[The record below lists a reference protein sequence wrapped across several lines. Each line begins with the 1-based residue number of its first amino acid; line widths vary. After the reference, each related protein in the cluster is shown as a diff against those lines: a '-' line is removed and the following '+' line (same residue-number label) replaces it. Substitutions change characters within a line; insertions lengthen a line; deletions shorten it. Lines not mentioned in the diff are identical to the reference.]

1 MLCDFFTMQKYCFLR
16 TRAKKCIPQTLF
28 FVTFF
33 WWIGAKV
40 ISLHGFCNLKQTM
53 HDTHMGKKVLFALL
67 CLASTITAN
76 AQMGK
81 LFDADK
87 QMSSSYTQQ
96 IYLDKDGFIWVAT
109 RNGLNRYD
117 GYQFRIYK
125 KEGRQDLGM
134 ASNYVNCMTQDHNGR
149 FFIGMYGALQIFDG
163 QRFRTVTT
171 YDKEKRKVPCYITCL
186 LERKNGDM
194 LIGTSGHGL
203 LKMKGHREAHQVDG
217 IFAHLNAVQ
226 RIMEDRRQHIWL
238 VTDTQGLWRWD
249 GKTITRFF
257 QEEGLR
263 NNIIDVCEGDNG
275 RVYVATANHGLFRLD
290 GSTPVHIEG
299 TGNRHISVLYF
310 NRRGHLMLGYDGMGL
325 GIYNPQNGRLVDN
338 PYYSREV
345 DLSTAKVYSIC
356 EDQNSNVWLG
366 LLQKGIFMQPGHTMG
381 FGYMGPKLGVRNVLG
396 TACITSVTGDSQ
408 GWRWTGTDRD
418 GLYVQNEDFQ
428 MIKHFKENFPA
439 TILGGCEDT
448 KGNIWIGSFREGCG
462 WIDRKSLTYHPF
474 KLPQGPDVSIFDVIC
489 DRQGRLWM
497 ATMGYGLLRVDPE
510 SGNVKAYVQHTKAP
524 DDRQVNS
531 LVNDYIS
538 QLSLSPDGKRL
549 YVATTMG
556 VCALDLEKD
565 DWVST
570 FGENCLIYG
579 NAARIAREFDGT
591 LYIGTNDGLI
601 CYDLERRK
609 TKRLAIESG
618 LADNGIASIEQDK
631 TGRLWIGTDH
641 GLCCLNPKTGKTNN
655 FFVDNGLQ
663 SNEFSDGASWASP
676 TGYLVFA
683 GLGGV
688 TWFNPADVRERQWK
702 ADVKL
707 TGFTVNGEPV
717 SKGTMSGVWQVTDT
731 TIIASNRFVLSSSD
745 NTFAVQ
751 LSTLTYDN
759 PEHIVYC
766 YRINKEEWVRMPP
779 GVNEI
784 TFSHMQPGSY
794 NFCVVAE
801 QNGIPTPERCFE
813 VIIHAP
819 WYRTTFAYLIYILI
833 VLALFLQ
840 YRQRRHRKE
849 QDNLRLQQHIH
860 AEEMADAKLRFFMNI
875 SHEIR
880 TPMTLI
886 VAPLQSLIKQDNDPH
901 RRGVYETIRRN
912 AERILGLI
920 NQMMDLRKI
929 DKGQMQLHM
938 RDTNLVSFINDI
950 YTLFAQ
956 QAKNKNILFHFD
968 CDQERIMAWI
978 DRGNFD
984 KIIINILSNAFK
996 FTPTGGEI
1004 RITLTTN
1011 EKEAS
1016 ISIFDN
1022 GEKIPEDKLERIFE
1036 RFYQTPSSAND
1047 RNIGTG
1053 IGLDLTRS
1061 LVELHHGSIEARNN
1075 ADGPGCEFTVTI
1087 PLGNEHLTPEEMVTN
1102 EVEEEETT
1110 ESIIEE
1116 EMQQEEEEVATST
1129 DLPKVGRRQ
1138 KIVVVED
1145 DSEIRSYL
1153 TEALSEDYDIT
1164 DCSNGKEGLAAV
1176 LKTMPDLVI
1185 SDIMM
1190 PEMDGTTL
1198 CSKIK
1203 TNNATN
1209 HIPVILL
1216 TAKSREEDQLEGLE
1230 TGADAYIVKPFN
1242 MDILRRTIVNLIHS
1256 HHTLQ
1261 LKFGRNDQLEELVED
1276 IKMKSPDEKL
1286 LERVM
1291 VAINHNL
1298 NNAEL
1303 SVDRI
1308 ADEVGISRVHLHR
1321 KMKELTGQTPHDFI
1335 RNIRMKKAASLLSA
1349 GDMNVSEV
1357 MYACGFSNAA
1367 SFSTVFKKMYGMSPR
1382 EYMNEHQER

>member
-1 MLCDFFTMQKYCFLR
+1 
-16 TRAKKCIPQTLF
+16 
-28 FVTFF
+28 
-33 WWIGAKV
+33 
-40 ISLHGFCNLKQTM
+40 
-53 HDTHMGKKVLFALL
+53 MGKKVLFALL
-67 CLASTITAN
+67 CLANAITAN

-418 GLYVQNEDFQ
+418 GLYVQNENFQ

-439 TILGGCEDT
+439 TILGACEDT

-462 WIDRKSLTYHPF
+462 RIDRKSLTYHPF

-531 LVNDYIS
+531 LVNDYLS
-538 QLSLSPDGKRL
+538 QLSLSPDGKRI
-549 YVATTMG
+549 YVSTTMG

-938 RDTNLVSFINDI
+938 RETNLVSFINDI

-1138 KIVVVED
+1138 KVVVVED

-1164 DCSNGKEGLAAV
+1164 ECSNGKEGLAAV

>member
-1 MLCDFFTMQKYCFLR
+1 MNRKILLALVCFLGSLS
-16 TRAKKCIPQTLF
+16 AK
-28 FVTFF
+28 
-33 WWIGAKV
+33 
-40 ISLHGFCNLKQTM
+40 
-53 HDTHMGKKVLFALL
+53 
-67 CLASTITAN
+67 

-87 QMSSSYTQQ
+87 QMSSSFTTQ

-125 KEGRQDLGM
+125 KEARQDLGM
-134 ASNYVNCMTQDHNGR
+134 ASNYVNCMTQDKNGR

-171 YDKEKRKVPCYITCL
+171 HDLNKKVVPCYVTCL
-186 LERKNGDM
+186 LERKNGEM

-203 LKMKGHREAHQVDG
+203 MKMKGHREAYQMGDQ
-217 IFAHLNAVQ
+217 FANLSGLH

-238 VTDTQGLWRWD
+238 VTEKDGLWRWD
-249 GKTITRFF
+249 GKTITRYF
-257 QEEGLR
+257 QNGEFR
-263 NNIIDVCEGDNG
+263 NSILDVCEGDNG

-290 GSTPVHIEG
+290 GDTPIHIES

-325 GIYNPQNGRLVDN
+325 GIYNPQDERLVDN

-381 FGYMGPKLGVRNVLG
+381 FGYMGPKLGSRNVLG

-418 GLYVQNEDFQ
+418 GLYLQDNQFQ
-428 MIKHFKENFPA
+428 VIKHFKENFPA
-439 TILGGCEDT
+439 TILGACEDLR
-448 KGNIWIGSFREGCG
+448 GNIWIGSFREGCG
-462 WIDRKSLTYHPF
+462 WIDRKTLTYHPF
-474 KLPQGPDVSIFDVIC
+474 PLPQGTDVSIFDVIC
-489 DRQGRLWM
+489 DPKGDIWL
-497 ATMGYGLLRVDPE
+497 ASMGYGLLRINHE
-510 SGNVKAYVQHTKAP
+510 NGSVKAYVQHPKAP
-524 DDRQVNS
+524 DDHKLNS
-531 LVNDYIS
+531 ITNDYLS
-538 QLSLSPDGKRL
+538 QLSLSPDGKRI

-556 VCALDLEKD
+556 VCALDINTES
-565 DWVST
+565 WVST
-570 FGENCLIYG
+570 FGKNCLNYG
-579 NAARIAREFDGT
+579 TAARVAREFDGT
-591 LYIGTNDGLI
+591 LYIGTNDGLL
-601 CYDLERRK
+601 CYNLEQRQL
-609 TKRLAIESG
+609 KRLAIESG

-676 TGYLVFA
+676 NGYLVFA

-688 TWFNPADVRERQWK
+688 TWFNPADVRERAWK

-717 SKGTMSGVWQVTDT
+717 SRGTMSGVWQVTDT
-731 TIIASNRFVLSSSD
+731 TVIASNRFVLSNSD

-766 YRINKEEWVRMPP
+766 YRINKEDWVRMPP

-819 WYRTTFAYLIYILI
+819 WYRTSFAYLIYIVIL
-833 VLALFLQ
+833 LALFLQ

-886 VAPLQSLIKQDNDPH
+886 VAPLQSLIKQDADPH

-929 DKGQMQLHM
+929 DKGQMQMHM
-938 RDTNLVSFINDI
+938 RETNLVTFINDI

-956 QAKNKNILFHFD
+956 QAKNKNVLFHFD
-968 CDQERIMAWI
+968 CNEERIMAWI

-984 KIIINILSNAFK
+984 KIVINILSNAFK

-1004 RITLTTN
+1004 RIRLTAN
-1011 EKEAS
+1011 EKEAT

-1036 RFYQTPSSAND
+1036 RFYQSPSSAND
-1047 RNIGTG
+1047 RNVGTG

-1061 LVELHHGSIEARNN
+1061 LVELHHGSIEAHNN
-1075 ADGPGCEFTVTI
+1075 PTGPGCEFIVTI
-1087 PLGNEHLTPEEMVTN
+1087 PLGNEHLTPEEMVT
-1102 EVEEEETT
+1102 EVEEEEETT
-1110 ESIIEE
+1110 ESIITEE
-1116 EMQQEEEEVATST
+1116 EQQEEEEVAVSA
-1129 DLPKVGRRQ
+1129 DLPKVGKRQ
-1138 KIVVVED
+1138 KVVIVED
-1145 DSEIRSYL
+1145 DSEIRDYL
-1153 TEALSEDYDIT
+1153 TDALSENYDIT
-1164 DCSNGKEGLAAV
+1164 GCVNGKEGLAAV
-1176 LKTMPDLVI
+1176 LKVMPDLVV
-1185 SDIMM
+1185 SDVMM

-1203 TNNATN
+1203 TNNATS

-1230 TGADAYIVKPFN
+1230 VGADAYIVKPFN

-1261 LKFGRNDQLEELVED
+1261 LKFGRNDQLEELVDD
-1276 IKMKSPDEKL
+1276 IKVKSPDEKL

-1291 VAINHNL
+1291 TAINHNL
-1298 NNAEL
+1298 NNTEL
-1303 SVDRI
+1303 SVDKI

-1335 RNIRMKKAASLLSA
+1335 RNIRMKKAATLLAS

-1382 EYMNEHQER
+1382 EYMNEHSERSEE

>member
-1 MLCDFFTMQKYCFLR
+1 MIR
-16 TRAKKCIPQTLF
+16 
-28 FVTFF
+28 
-33 WWIGAKV
+33 
-40 ISLHGFCNLKQTM
+40 
-53 HDTHMGKKVLFALL
+53 KVLFGIL
-67 CLASTITAN
+67 CLMNGLSAN

-87 QMSSSYTQQ
+87 QMSSSYTTQ

-125 KEGRQDLGM
+125 KERRQDLGM

-171 YDKEKRKVPCYITCL
+171 YDIKGRNVPCYITCL
-186 LERKNGDM
+186 LERQNGDM

-203 LKMKGHREAHQVDG
+203 LKMKGHREAHQMKDA
-217 IFAHLNAVQ
+217 FASLTSVH
-226 RIMEDRRQHIWL
+226 RMMEDRRQHIWL
-238 VTDTQGLWRWD
+238 ATETQGLWRWD
-249 GKTITRFF
+249 GKTIKKYF
-257 QEEGLR
+257 QDDELR
-263 NNIIDVCEGDNG
+263 NNILDVCEGDNG
-275 RVYVATANHGLFRLD
+275 RVYVATANRGLFRLD
-290 GSTPVHIEG
+290 GDTPIHIEG

-325 GIYNPQNGRLVDN
+325 GIYDPQNGRLVDN

-345 DLSTAKVYSIC
+345 DLSTSKVYSIC

-381 FGYMGPKLGVRNVLG
+381 FGYMGPKLGAQNVLG
-396 TACITSVTGDSQ
+396 TACVTSVTGDSQ

-418 GLYVQNEDFQ
+418 GMYLQDDHFQ
-428 MIKHFKENFPA
+428 VVKHFKEGFPA
-439 TILGGCEDT
+439 TILGCCEDL
-448 KGNIWIGSFREGCG
+448 KGNIWIGSFKEGCG
-462 WIDRKSLTYHPF
+462 WIDRKTLTYHPYR
-474 KLPQGPDVSIFDVIC
+474 LPQGSDISIFDVIS
-489 DRQGRLWM
+489 DSKGYIWL
-497 ATMGYGLLRVDPE
+497 ASMGYGVLRLNPE
-510 SGNVKAYVQHTKAP
+510 TGEVKAYVQKQKAP
-524 DDRQVNS
+524 DDRKINS
-531 LVNDYIS
+531 IVNDYIS
-538 QLSLSPDGKRL
+538 QLALSPDGKRL

-556 VCALDLEKD
+556 VCCLDLEKD
-565 DWVST
+565 SWLST
-570 FGENCLIYG
+570 FGENCLNYG
-579 NAARIAREFDGT
+579 TAVRIAREFDGI
-591 LYIGTNDGLI
+591 LYIGTNDGLL
-601 CYDLERRK
+601 CYDLEQRK
-609 TKRLAIESG
+609 LKRLAIESG

-641 GLCCLNPKTGKTNN
+641 GLCCLNPKNGKTNN
-655 FFVDNGLQ
+655 YFVDNGLQ

-688 TWFNPADVRERQWK
+688 TWFTPADVRERAWK

-707 TGFTVNGEPV
+707 TGFSVNGEPV
-717 SKGTMSGVWQVTDT
+717 SRGTMSGVWQVTDT
-731 TIIASNRFVLSSSD
+731 TVIASNRFVLSSSD

-766 YRINKEEWVRMPP
+766 YRINNEDWVRMPP
-779 GVNEI
+779 GINEI

-794 NFCVVAE
+794 SFCVVAE
-801 QNGIPTPERCFE
+801 QNGTPTPERCFE

-819 WYRTTFAYLIYILI
+819 WYRTSLAYLIYIMIL
-833 VLALFLQ
+833 VVLFLQ

-849 QDNLRLQQHIH
+849 QDSLRLQEHIH

-929 DKGQMQLHM
+929 DKGQMQMHM
-938 RDTNLVSFINDI
+938 RETNLVTFISDI

-956 QAKNKNILFHFD
+956 QAKNKTIQFHFD
-968 CDQERIMAWI
+968 CDEERIMAWI

-1004 RITLTTN
+1004 RICLKQN
-1011 EKEAS
+1011 EKEAT

-1036 RFYQTPSSAND
+1036 RFYQSPSSAND
-1047 RNIGTG
+1047 RNVGTG

-1061 LVELHHGSIEARNN
+1061 LVELHHGSIEAHNN
-1075 ADGPGCEFTVTI
+1075 SDGPGCEFIVTI
-1087 PLGNEHLTPEEMVTN
+1087 PLGNEHLSAEEILTD
-1102 EVEEEETT
+1102 EIEEEEPT
-1110 ESIIEE
+1110 ESIISEE
-1116 EMQQEEEEVATST
+1116 QEEEESAVNN
-1129 DLPKVGRRQ
+1129 DLPKVGKRQ
-1138 KIVVVED
+1138 KVVVVED
-1145 DSEIRSYL
+1145 DSEIRNYL

-1164 DCSNGKEGLAAV
+1164 GCENGKEGFTAV
-1176 LKTMPDLVI
+1176 LKLMPDLVI

-1203 TNNATN
+1203 TNGTTN

-1242 MDILRRTIVNLIHS
+1242 MDILRRTIANLIHS

-1261 LKFGRNDQLEELVED
+1261 LKFGRNDQLEELVDD

-1291 VAINHNL
+1291 TAINHNL
-1298 NNAEL
+1298 NNADL
-1303 SVDRI
+1303 SVDKI

-1335 RNIRMKKAASLLSA
+1335 RNIRMKKAATLLASA
-1349 GDMNVSEV
+1349 DMNVSEV

-1382 EYMNEHQER
+1382 EYMNEHQEKDF

>member
-1 MLCDFFTMQKYCFLR
+1 MKDKILL
-16 TRAKKCIPQTLF
+16 
-28 FVTFF
+28 
-33 WWIGAKV
+33 
-40 ISLHGFCNLKQTM
+40 
-53 HDTHMGKKVLFALL
+53 ALL
-67 CLASTITAN
+67 CLMSHVNAH

-87 QMSSSYTQQ
+87 QMSSSYTTQ

-125 KEGRQDLGM
+125 KEGRQDIGM
-134 ASNYVNCMTQDHNGR
+134 ASNYVNCMTQDQNGR
-149 FFIGMYGALQIFDG
+149 FYIGMYGALQIFDG

-171 YDKEKRKVPCYITCL
+171 YALNKKAVPCYITCL
-186 LERKNGDM
+186 LERQNGEM

-203 LKMKGHREAHQVDG
+203 LKMKGHREAHQVGDAL
-217 IFAHLNAVQ
+217 AHLNT
-226 RIMEDRRQHIWL
+226 IHKMIEDRRQNIWL
-238 VTDTQGLWRWD
+238 ATDKDGLLCWD
-249 GKTITRFF
+249 GKTIKRYF

-263 NNIIDVCEGDNG
+263 NNVLDVCEGDNG
-275 RVYVATANHGLFRLD
+275 RIYVATANHGLYRLE
-290 GSTPVHIEG
+290 GNAPVHIEE

-345 DLSTAKVYSIC
+345 DLSTSKVYSIC

-381 FGYMGPKLGVRNVLG
+381 FGYMGPKLGMRNVLG

-418 GLYVQNEDFQ
+418 GLYLQDEKYQVV
-428 MIKHFKENFPA
+428 KHFKENFPA
-439 TILGGCEDT
+439 TILGSCEDLR
-448 KGNIWIGSFREGCG
+448 GNIWIGSFKNGCG
-462 WIDRKSLTYHPF
+462 WIDRKTLTYHPF
-474 KLPQGPDVSIFDVIC
+474 QLPQGPDVSIFDVIC
-489 DRQGRLWM
+489 DQKGHIWM
-497 ATMGYGLLRVDPE
+497 ASMGYGVLRIDPG
-510 SGNVKAYVQHTKAP
+510 SGSVKAYVQHEKAP
-524 DDRQVNS
+524 DDRKRNS
-531 LVNDYIS
+531 IVNDYVS
-538 QLSLSPDGKRL
+538 QLALSPDGKRI

-556 VCALDLEKD
+556 VCAMDIETENWL
-565 DWVST
+565 ST

-579 NAARIAREFDGT
+579 TATRVVREFDGT

-601 CYDLERRK
+601 CYNLEQRK
-609 TKRLAIESG
+609 MKRLGIENG

-631 TGRLWIGTDH
+631 AGNLWIGTDH
-641 GLCCLNPKTGKTNN
+641 GLCRLNPQTEKTSN

-663 SNEFSDGASWASP
+663 SNEFSDDASWASP
-676 TGYLVFA
+676 RGYLVFG

-688 TWFNPADVRERQWK
+688 TWFNPAEVREHRWK
-702 ADVKL
+702 GDVKL
-707 TGFTVNGEPV
+707 TGFTVNGEPIGRG
-717 SKGTMSGVWQVTDT
+717 SMSGVWQVTDT
-731 TIIASNRFVLSSSD
+731 TVIASNRFVLSSSD

-759 PEHIVYC
+759 PEHIVYS
-766 YRINKEEWVRMPP
+766 YRINHEDWVRMPP

-784 TFSHMQPGSY
+784 SFSHMQPGSY
-794 NFCVVAE
+794 RFAVVAE
-801 QNGIPTPERCFE
+801 QNGIQTQERCFE

-819 WYRTTFAYLIYILI
+819 WYRTTLAYLIYIIILI
-833 VLALFLQ
+833 VLFMQ

-886 VAPLQSLIKQDNDPH
+886 VAPLQSLIKEDADPH
-901 RRGVYETIRRN
+901 RRGIYETIRRN

-929 DKGQMQLHM
+929 DKGQMQMHM
-938 RDTNLVSFINDI
+938 RETNLVSFINDI
-950 YTLFAQ
+950 YTLFEQ

-968 CDQERIMAWI
+968 CDKERIMAWV

-984 KIIINILSNAFK
+984 KIIVNILSNAFK

-1004 RITLTTN
+1004 RISLAVN
-1011 EKEAS
+1011 EKEAT
-1016 ISIFDN
+1016 ISIYDS
-1022 GEKIPEDKLERIFE
+1022 GEKIPEDKLDRIFE
-1036 RFYQTPSSAND
+1036 RFYQSPSSAND
-1047 RNIGTG
+1047 RNVGTG

-1061 LVELHHGSIEARNN
+1061 LVELHHGTIEAHNN
-1075 ADGPGCEFTVTI
+1075 SNGPGCEFTVTI
-1087 PLGNEHLTPEEMVTN
+1087 PVGNDHLSPEEIMPA
-1102 EVEEEETT
+1102 EVEEEEPVET
-1110 ESIIEE
+1110 IIAAEE
-1116 EMQQEEEEVATST
+1116 PTEEEETIVSN
-1129 DLPKVGRRQ
+1129 DLPKVGKRQ
-1138 KIVVVED
+1138 KVIVVED
-1145 DSEIRSYL
+1145 DSEIRDYL
-1153 TEALSEDYDIT
+1153 AANLSENYDIT
-1164 DCSNGKEGLAAV
+1164 ECVNGKEGLAAV
-1176 LKTMPDLVI
+1176 LKVMPDLVI
-1185 SDIMM
+1185 SDVMM

-1203 TNNATN
+1203 TNNATS

-1261 LKFGRNDQLEELVED
+1261 LKFGRNDQLEELVDD

-1291 VAINHNL
+1291 TAINHNL
-1298 NNAEL
+1298 SNAEL
-1303 SVDRI
+1303 SVDKI
-1308 ADEVGISRVHLHR
+1308 AEEVGISRVHLHR
-1321 KMKELTGQTPHDFI
+1321 KMKELTGQTPHEFI
-1335 RNIRMKKAASLLSA
+1335 RNIRMKKAASLLTSA
-1349 GDMNVSEV
+1349 DMNVSEV

-1382 EYMNEHQER
+1382 EYMNEHQEMSEE

>member
-67 CLASTITAN
+67 CLANAITAN

-418 GLYVQNEDFQ
+418 GLYVQNENFQ

-439 TILGGCEDT
+439 TILGACEDT

-1129 DLPKVGRRQ
+1129 DLPKVGKRQ

>member
-1 MLCDFFTMQKYCFLR
+1 MNRKILL
-16 TRAKKCIPQTLF
+16 
-28 FVTFF
+28 V
-33 WWIGAKV
+33 
-40 ISLHGFCNLKQTM
+40 
-53 HDTHMGKKVLFALL
+53 LL
-67 CLASTITAN
+67 CFVSSLSAN

-87 QMSSSYTQQ
+87 QMSSSFTTQ

-125 KEGRQDLGM
+125 KEGRQNLGM
-134 ASNYVNCMTQDHNGR
+134 ASNYVNCMTQDRNGR

-171 YDKEKRKVPCYITCL
+171 YALNKKVVPCYITCL
-186 LERKNGDM
+186 LERKNGEM

-203 LKMKGHREAHQVDG
+203 LKMKGHREAYQMGDQ
-217 IFAHLNAVQ
+217 FADLSGLH
-226 RIMEDRRQHIWL
+226 RIIEDRRQHLWL
-238 VTDTQGLWRWD
+238 VTEKDGLWRWD
-249 GKTITRFF
+249 GKTTTRYF

-263 NNIIDVCEGDNG
+263 SNILDVCEGDNG
-275 RVYVATANHGLFRLD
+275 RMYVATANHGLYRLEGD
-290 GSTPVHIEG
+290 TPIHIES
-299 TGNRHISVLYF
+299 TGNKHISVLYF
-310 NRRGHLMLGYDGMGL
+310 NRRGHLMLGYDGMGV

-366 LLQKGIFMQPGHTMG
+366 LLQKGIYMHPGHTMG
-381 FGYMGPKLGVRNVLG
+381 FGYMGPKLGARNVLG

-418 GLYVQNEDFQ
+418 GLYLQNDSYQ
-428 MIKHFKENFPA
+428 VVKHFKENFPS
-439 TILGGCEDT
+439 TILGACEDT

-462 WIDRKSLTYHPF
+462 WIDRKTLTYHSFP
-474 KLPQGPDVSIFDVIC
+474 LPQGADVSIFDVIC
-489 DRQGRLWM
+489 DLKGDIWL
-497 ATMGYGLLRVDPE
+497 ATMGNGLLRIDHE
-510 SGNVKAYVQHTKAP
+510 SRAVKAYVQHKKAP
-524 DDRQVNS
+524 DDRKINS
-531 LVNDYIS
+531 ITNDYLS
-538 QLSLSPDGKRL
+538 HLSLSPDGKRI
-549 YVATTMG
+549 YAATTMG
-556 VCALDLEKD
+556 VCALDIEKEN
-565 DWVST
+565 WVST
-570 FGENCLIYG
+570 FGENCLAYG
-579 NAARIAREFDGT
+579 TAARIAREFDGV

-601 CYDLERRK
+601 CYDLQQRQL
-609 TKRLAIESG
+609 KRLAIESG

-631 TGRLWIGTDH
+631 AGRLWIGTDH

-688 TWFNPADVRERQWK
+688 TWFNPADVRERLWK

-717 SKGTMSGVWQVTDT
+717 TRGSMSGVWQVTDT
-731 TIIASNRFVLSSSD
+731 TVIASNRFVLSSSD

-766 YRINKEEWVRMPP
+766 YRINKEDWVRMPA

-794 NFCVVAE
+794 SFCVVAE

-819 WYRTTFAYLIYILI
+819 WYRTTFAYLIYIIIL
-833 VLALFLQ
+833 VVLFLQ

-886 VAPLQSLIKQDNDPH
+886 VAPLQSLIKQDDDPH

-929 DKGQMQLHM
+929 DKGQMQMHM
-938 RDTNLVSFINDI
+938 RETNLVSFINDI

-956 QAKNKNILFHFD
+956 QAKNKNVLFHFD
-968 CDQERIMAWI
+968 CDEERIMAWI

-1004 RITLTTN
+1004 RIRLIAN
-1011 EKEAS
+1011 EKEAT

-1022 GEKIPEDKLERIFE
+1022 GEKIPDDKLERIFE
-1036 RFYQTPSSAND
+1036 RFYQSPSSAND

-1061 LVELHHGSIEARNN
+1061 LVELHHGTIKAHNN
-1075 ADGPGCEFTVTI
+1075 ATGPGCEFIVTI
-1087 PLGNEHLTPEEMVTN
+1087 PLGNEHLTPEEMVID
-1102 EVEEEETT
+1102 EAEEETVT
-1110 ESIIEE
+1110 ENIIDAAEE
-1116 EMQQEEEEVATST
+1116 EQQQEEEVVASA
-1129 DLPKVGRRQ
+1129 DLPKIGKRQ
-1138 KIVVVED
+1138 KVVIVED
-1145 DSEIRSYL
+1145 DSEIRDYL
-1153 TEALSEDYDIT
+1153 TEALSNDYDIT
-1164 DCSNGKEGLAAV
+1164 GCENGKEGLAAV
-1176 LKTMPDLVI
+1176 LKQMPDLVI
-1185 SDIMM
+1185 SDVMM
-1190 PEMDGTTL
+1190 PEMDGATL
-1198 CSKIK
+1198 CSKLK
-1203 TNNATN
+1203 TNNATS
-1209 HIPVILL
+1209 HIPVVLL

-1230 TGADAYIVKPFN
+1230 MGADAYIVKPFN
-1242 MDILRRTIVNLIHS
+1242 MDILRRTIDNLIHS

-1261 LKFGRNDQLEELVED
+1261 LKFGRNDQLEELVDD
-1276 IKMKSPDEKL
+1276 IKVKSPDEKL

-1291 VAINHNL
+1291 QAINHNL
-1298 NNAEL
+1298 NNADL
-1303 SVDRI
+1303 SVDKI

-1335 RNIRMKKAASLLSA
+1335 RNIRMKKAASLLASA
-1349 GDMNVSEV
+1349 DMNVSEV

-1382 EYMNEHQER
+1382 EYMNEHAEKTEE

>member
-1 MLCDFFTMQKYCFLR
+1 
-16 TRAKKCIPQTLF
+16 
-28 FVTFF
+28 
-33 WWIGAKV
+33 
-40 ISLHGFCNLKQTM
+40 M
-53 HDTHMGKKVLFALL
+53 HDTHMGRKVLFALL
-67 CLASTITAN
+67 CLANAITAN

-194 LIGTSGHGL
+194 LVGTSGHGL
-203 LKMKGHREAHQVDG
+203 LKMQGHREAHQVDG

-290 GSTPVHIEG
+290 GSTPVHIES

-366 LLQKGIFMQPGHTMG
+366 LLQKGIYMQPGHTMG

-418 GLYVQNEDFQ
+418 GLYVQNENFQ

-439 TILGGCEDT
+439 TILGACEDT

-474 KLPQGPDVSIFDVIC
+474 RLPQGSDVSIFDVIC

-531 LVNDYIS
+531 LVNDYLS
-538 QLSLSPDGKRL
+538 QLSLSPDGKRI

-556 VCALDLEKD
+556 VCALDIEKEN
-565 DWVST
+565 WVNT

-766 YRINKEEWVRMPP
+766 YRINKEDWVRMPP

-886 VAPLQSLIKQDNDPH
+886 VAPLQSLIKQDDDPH

-1004 RITLTTN
+1004 RIHLTTN

-1116 EMQQEEEEVATST
+1116 EQVVEEEDTT
-1129 DLPKVGRRQ
+1129 GTMDLPKVGKRQ

-1291 VAINHNL
+1291 TAINHNL

>member
-1 MLCDFFTMQKYCFLR
+1 MIR
-16 TRAKKCIPQTLF
+16 
-28 FVTFF
+28 
-33 WWIGAKV
+33 
-40 ISLHGFCNLKQTM
+40 
-53 HDTHMGKKVLFALL
+53 KVLFGIL
-67 CLASTITAN
+67 CLMNGLSAN

-87 QMSSSYTQQ
+87 QMSSSYTTQ

-125 KEGRQDLGM
+125 KEMRQDLGM

-171 YDKEKRKVPCYITCL
+171 YDIKGRNVPCYITCL
-186 LERKNGDM
+186 LERQNGDM

-203 LKMKGHREAHQVDG
+203 LKMKGHREAHQMKDA
-217 IFAHLNAVQ
+217 FASLTSVH
-226 RIMEDRRQHIWL
+226 RMMEDRRQHIWL
-238 VTDTQGLWRWD
+238 ATETQGLWRWD
-249 GKTITRFF
+249 GKTIKKYF
-257 QEEGLR
+257 QDNELR
-263 NNIIDVCEGDNG
+263 NNILDVCEGDNG
-275 RVYVATANHGLFRLD
+275 RVYVATANRGLFRLD
-290 GSTPVHIEG
+290 GDTPIHIEG

-310 NRRGHLMLGYDGMGL
+310 NRRRHLMLGYDGMGL
-325 GIYNPQNGRLVDN
+325 GIYDPQNGRLVDN

-345 DLSTAKVYSIC
+345 DLSTSKVYSIC

-381 FGYMGPKLGVRNVLG
+381 FGYMGPKLGAQNVLG
-396 TACITSVTGDSQ
+396 TACVTSVTGDSQ

-418 GLYVQNEDFQ
+418 GMYLQDDHFQ
-428 MIKHFKENFPA
+428 VVKHFKEGFPA
-439 TILGGCEDT
+439 TILGCCEDL
-448 KGNIWIGSFREGCG
+448 KGNIWIGSFKEGCG
-462 WIDRKSLTYHPF
+462 WIDRKTLTYHPY
-474 KLPQGPDVSIFDVIC
+474 KLPQGSDISIFDVIS
-489 DRQGRLWM
+489 DSKGYIWL
-497 ATMGYGLLRVDPE
+497 ASMGYGVLRLNPE
-510 SGNVKAYVQHTKAP
+510 TGEVKAYVQKQKAP
-524 DDRQVNS
+524 DDRKINS
-531 LVNDYIS
+531 IVNDYIS
-538 QLSLSPDGKRL
+538 QLALSPDGKRL

-556 VCALDLEKD
+556 VCCLDLEKD
-565 DWVST
+565 SWLST
-570 FGENCLIYG
+570 FGENCLNYG
-579 NAARIAREFDGT
+579 TAVRIAREFDGI
-591 LYIGTNDGLI
+591 LYIGTNDGLL
-601 CYDLERRK
+601 CYDLEQRK
-609 TKRLAIESG
+609 LKRLAIESG

-641 GLCCLNPKTGKTNN
+641 GLCCLNPKNGKTNN
-655 FFVDNGLQ
+655 YFVDNGLQ

-688 TWFNPADVRERQWK
+688 TWFTPADVRERAWK

-707 TGFTVNGEPV
+707 TGFSVNGEPV
-717 SKGTMSGVWQVTDT
+717 SRGTMSGVWQVTDT
-731 TIIASNRFVLSSSD
+731 TVIASNRFVLSSSD

-766 YRINKEEWVRMPP
+766 YRINNEDWVRMPP
-779 GVNEI
+779 GINEI

-801 QNGIPTPERCFE
+801 QNGTPTPERCFE

-819 WYRTTFAYLIYILI
+819 WYRTSLAYLIYIMIL
-833 VLALFLQ
+833 VVLFLQ

-849 QDNLRLQQHIH
+849 QDNLRLQEHIH

-929 DKGQMQLHM
+929 DKGQMQMHM
-938 RDTNLVSFINDI
+938 RETNLVTFIGDI

-956 QAKNKNILFHFD
+956 QAKNKTIQFHFD
-968 CDQERIMAWI
+968 CDEERIMAWI

-1004 RITLTTN
+1004 RICLKQN
-1011 EKEAS
+1011 EKEAT

-1036 RFYQTPSSAND
+1036 RFYQSPSSAND
-1047 RNIGTG
+1047 RNVGTG

-1061 LVELHHGSIEARNN
+1061 LVELHHGSIEAHNN
-1075 ADGPGCEFTVTI
+1075 SDGPGCEFIVTI
-1087 PLGNEHLTPEEMVTN
+1087 PLGNEHLSAEEILTD
-1102 EVEEEETT
+1102 EIEEEEPT
-1110 ESIIEE
+1110 ESIISEE
-1116 EMQQEEEEVATST
+1116 QEEEESAVNN
-1129 DLPKVGRRQ
+1129 DLPKVGKRQ
-1138 KIVVVED
+1138 KVVVVED
-1145 DSEIRSYL
+1145 DSEIRNYL

-1164 DCSNGKEGLAAV
+1164 GCENGKEGFTAV
-1176 LKTMPDLVI
+1176 LKLMPDLVI

-1203 TNNATN
+1203 TNGTTN

-1230 TGADAYIVKPFN
+1230 TGADAYIMKPFN
-1242 MDILRRTIVNLIHS
+1242 MDILRRTIANLIHS

-1261 LKFGRNDQLEELVED
+1261 LKFGRNDQLEELVDD

-1291 VAINHNL
+1291 TAINHNL
-1298 NNAEL
+1298 NNADL
-1303 SVDRI
+1303 SVDKI

-1335 RNIRMKKAASLLSA
+1335 RNIRMKKAATLLASA
-1349 GDMNVSEV
+1349 DMNVSEV

-1382 EYMNEHQER
+1382 EYMNEHQEKDF

>member
-1 MLCDFFTMQKYCFLR
+1 
-16 TRAKKCIPQTLF
+16 
-28 FVTFF
+28 
-33 WWIGAKV
+33 
-40 ISLHGFCNLKQTM
+40 
-53 HDTHMGKKVLFALL
+53 MGKKVLFALL
-67 CLASTITAN
+67 CLANAITAN

-428 MIKHFKENFPA
+428 MIKHFKENFPT
-439 TILGGCEDT
+439 TILGACEDT

-538 QLSLSPDGKRL
+538 QLSLSPDGKRI
-549 YVATTMG
+549 YVSTTMG
-556 VCALDLEKD
+556 VCALDIEKEN
-565 DWVST
+565 WVNT

-641 GLCCLNPKTGKTNN
+641 GLCCLNPKTGKSNN

-766 YRINKEEWVRMPP
+766 YRINKEDWVRMPP

-1116 EMQQEEEEVATST
+1116 EVQQEEEEVATST

-1291 VAINHNL
+1291 IAINHNL